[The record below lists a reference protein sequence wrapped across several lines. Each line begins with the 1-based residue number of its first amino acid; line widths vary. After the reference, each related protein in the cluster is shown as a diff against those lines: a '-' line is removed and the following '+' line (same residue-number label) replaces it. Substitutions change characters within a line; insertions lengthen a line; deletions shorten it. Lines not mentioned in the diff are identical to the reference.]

1 MWVMLRS
8 EIARLN
14 AEVDILRPLKAK
26 VQELEAQ
33 VEALKARVCQL
44 QRLLYGRKSER
55 EKEEAAEAGEPE
67 QPVGRRRGQQPGS
80 PGHGRRRQLN
90 LPTEEV
96 IHDLPEGQRRC
107 PSCGLAYEP
116 TSLEDTS
123 EEIDFR
129 VTVKR
134 VVHRR
139 PLYRPTCSCS
149 DQPGLVSAP
158 APGKV
163 YPHCPYT
170 PQTIAWL
177 VLLKHLGS
185 LPFNRILRLLRLRGL
200 FLSPGSM
207 VGMLG
212 QVAIL
217 LAPLYEAFQ
226 AHCRTADRWHAD
238 ETGWKVFIRPPGK
251 ASFRWWLWV
260 FAAPDVVIFL
270 LKPSRGAKVL
280 NEFFGLEGP
289 NPSRGIL
296 MTDMFSSYKA
306 VLKFLVA
313 AYCWAHM
320 RRYFRDAGKNYP
332 EQLAEWSRAWR

>member
-1 MWVMLRS
+1 M
-8 EIARLN
+8 
-14 AEVDILRPLKAK
+14 
-26 VQELEAQ
+26 
-33 VEALKARVCQL
+33 
-44 QRLLYGRKSER
+44 
-55 EKEEAAEAGEPE
+55 
-67 QPVGRRRGQQPGS
+67 
-80 PGHGRRRQLN
+80 
-90 LPTEEV
+90 
-96 IHDLPEGQRRC
+96 
-107 PSCGLAYEP
+107 
-116 TSLEDTS
+116 
-123 EEIDFR
+123 
-129 VTVKR
+129 
-134 VVHRR
+134 
-139 PLYRPTCSCS
+139 
-149 DQPGLVSAP
+149 
-158 APGKV
+158 

-238 ETGWKVFIRPPGK
+238 DTGWKVFIRPPGK

-270 LKPSRGAKVL
+270 LKSSRGAKVL

-296 MTDMFSSYKA
+296 LTDMFSSYKA

-320 RRYFRDAGKNYP
+320 RRYFRDGGKNYP
-332 EQLAEWSRAWR
+332 EQLAEWSRTWR